1 VSSGAPDRKMIKP
14 EESPMK
20 LRKDEPILKALKT
33 MGRPPAVQAAMSYRG
48 FVAADYNFY
57 KSAEKEVGEAKA
69 RQIHAKGWA
78 YYVPMIVAESKE
90 AMGMHEIKTVPDV
103 GRVARYFYDSIDLP
117 LKPVEDGP
125 TKFVGMITI
134 DPIIDCAKELFN
146 LEIGCSYFKSL
157 SKVFPYFFKEV
168 IIHIGQKDNIR
179 FSQDKFIGLGDGVT
193 RITFETRKKT

>member
-1 VSSGAPDRKMIKP
+1 
-14 EESPMK
+14 MK
-20 LRKDEPILKALKT
+20 RRKDEPILKALET
-33 MGRPPAVQAAMSYRG
+33 IGRPPEVQAVMSYQG

-57 KSAEKEVGEAKA
+57 KSAEKEAGEANA

-90 AMGMHEIKTVPDV
+90 AMGVHEIKAVPDV

-125 TKFVGMITI
+125 KRFVGIITI

-146 LEIGCSYFKSL
+146 LEIGCPYFRSL
-157 SKVFPYFFKEV
+157 SKVFPLFFRELL
-168 IIHIGQKDNIR
+168 IRIGQEDKIR
-179 FSQDKFIGLGDGVT
+179 FSQDKFIGLGDDVT
-193 RITFETRKKT
+193 RITFQATDKM

>member
-1 VSSGAPDRKMIKP
+1 MR
-14 EESPMK
+14 
-20 LRKDEPILKALKT
+20 LRKDEPILKALRKI
-33 MGRPPAVQAAMSYRG
+33 GRPPEVQAVMSYQG

-57 KSAEKEVGEAKA
+57 KSAEKEAGEAKA

-90 AMGMHEIKTVPDV
+90 AMGIHEIKTVPDV

-157 SKVFPYFFKEV
+157 SQVFPYFFKEL
-168 IIHIGQKDNIR
+168 ITHIGQKDNIR

-193 RITFETRKKT
+193 RIVFEKRKNT